1 MPPDRTQATTGT
13 AQRFSDAIASGQP
26 LSSVGPG
33 HAPSLERGKVRPKQ
47 TFVGRSEDTRL
58 MLVIVMADA
67 QACQTCRRR
76 RVKCDGVKPVCG
88 RCAKS
93 ARVHGEDPDSFTCVY
108 DAPGRARAPS
118 KSTSDKAADGKGKG
132 SESAAVDPE
141 VVASLARQVGE
152 FVRVRCG
159 SLRLFPSLE
168 HALTE
173 QLARQ
178 NGGSIPSSA
187 PPQQPPFSSQQTSHA
202 YPTASTSAF
211 TLDHQHHRDPLAL
224 LAESS
229 SLAMPTQQQQSL
241 PFFSTVSSSATSAAP
256 TSSFAMPPLA
266 STAQDVP
273 VSSTPQYWAA
283 ATTPTQSSSTSAPQA
298 AASTFASAFDFSQLD
313 GLGSLSWDG
322 PVDLTLSGYPSDL
335 PSPSILRR
343 LVDVYFS
350 KPHLATGLINEA
362 RFRASMTYPPDDP
375 RAPIPCLLHAMI
387 ATAAMMV
394 AEDSFF
400 ASESYRYWDL
410 DGSGTSLCDYHA
422 VRAESLLNPSLK
434 QGRQL
439 LQIVQAS
446 VLCCF
451 CAYTSARFAD
461 IWLLSAQ
468 SSRLA
473 ICVGLNQIRLPGMAG
488 GAGSY
493 ASPAG
498 ATPDSA
504 SGGGWTPHSALP
516 KKRQTT
522 SRLKDKSMLPPTTDP
537 DELAERSSVFYFVFG
552 QDRMTSAATGWA
564 PVLSEEDITT
574 LLPHPPGSP
583 DTSDDLLASPL
594 CIHNPSFFFA
604 NPPHL
609 VRSHQLCF
617 KAFVLLG
624 RVTRFL
630 QRAPEPVGS
639 GYPLSHGQDLRETS
653 AYQNLERTISH
664 FRMSIPRELQHSYY
678 TSPAF
683 ENVQLFVFTLLHV
696 CTILMHEPFCLSP
709 STSEDDDSFRKC
721 LEAAKAI
728 VSSVHELAGSSF
740 EAGLLFSFQ
749 NWMWAVAGRALIRAL
764 ALASR
769 RGDLA
774 LAAER
779 ANDVKALI
787 RAQQANKSAV
797 GSVTA
802 LILQRLLADPFIV
815 LNESFSGSSAAD
827 DLHSSTPFPPSRAE
841 KRELVNVWEI
851 LEGDNAQPF
860 GDVLAA
866 AAMTQA
872 ELEKSEREEANLDEL
887 ARAVLNE
894 AAQGKWNGSAM

>member
-1 MPPDRTQATTGT
+1 MRLTSLALPLPFRHSVLSRA
-13 AQRFSDAIASGQP
+13 RCLVRHSPSSFF
-26 LSSVGPG
+26 LSS
-33 HAPSLERGKVRPKQ
+33 LECC
-47 TFVGRSEDTRL
+47 RL
-58 MLVIVMADA
+58 ITADL
-67 QACQTCRRR
+67 
-76 RVKCDGVKPVCG
+76 K
-88 RCAKS
+88 
-93 ARVHGEDPDSFTCVY
+93 
-108 DAPGRARAPS
+108 
-118 KSTSDKAADGKGKG
+118 
-132 SESAAVDPE
+132 
-141 VVASLARQVGE
+141 
-152 FVRVRCG
+152 
-159 SLRLFPSLE
+159 
-168 HALTE
+168 E

-187 PPQQPPFSSQQTSHA
+187 PPQQQQSFVSQPTSHA

-229 SLAMPTQQQQSL
+229 SLAMPTQQQQQQQSL
-241 PFFSTVSSSATSAAP
+241 PFFSTGANAATSAAP
-256 TSSFAMPPLA
+256 TSSFAMPSLA
-266 STAQDVP
+266 TQAHDVP
-273 VSSTPQYWAA
+273 VASTPQYWAA
-283 ATTPTQSSSTSAPQA
+283 ATTPTQSSSTSAPQP
-298 AASTFASAFDFSQLD
+298 AASTFAAAFDFSQFD

-335 PSPSILRR
+335 PSPSLLRR

-574 LLPHPPGSP
+574 LLPHPPGAP
-583 DTSDDLLASPL
+583 DTVSSLYCPPSTPLTSSSLPERRPPRLASLHSQSLLLLRQPAA
-594 CIHNPSFFFA
+594 PRPQ
-604 NPPHL
+604 PPAL
-609 VRSHQLCF
+609 LQSIRPPWSRYE
-617 KAFVLLG
+617 VLTARAGAG
-624 RVTRFL
+624 R
-630 QRAPEPVGS
+630 
-639 GYPLSHGQDLRETS
+639 
-653 AYQNLERTISH
+653 ER
-664 FRMSIPRELQHSYY
+664 
-678 TSPAF
+678 
-683 ENVQLFVFTLLHV
+683 
-696 CTILMHEPFCLSP
+696 
-709 STSEDDDSFRKC
+709 
-721 LEAAKAI
+721 
-728 VSSVHELAGSSF
+728 VSSVTW
-740 EAGLLFSFQ
+740 AGLARDVSH
-749 NWMWAVAGRALIRAL
+749 ALPISPTPPTYCFPAPAAPPTRILNAP
-764 ALASR
+764 SR
-769 RGDLA
+769 T
-774 LAAER
+774 
-779 ANDVKALI
+779 
-787 RAQQANKSAV
+787 SAC
-797 GSVTA
+797 
-802 LILQRLLADPFIV
+802 
-815 LNESFSGSSAAD
+815 
-827 DLHSSTPFPPSRAE
+827 PSRANSSTRTTPLQPSKTSSSSSSPSSTSVPSSCTSRSASRPARRRRMIASRSVSRRLRRSCRACTSWRVSRAISRSLRRSSE
-841 KRELVNVWEI
+841 LTRAFGRLFVRGGLAVQLPELDVGCRWSCVFLPSHWLGREQANPVL
-851 LEGDNAQPF
+851 AQAPSSAPSPSP
-860 GDVLAA
+860 LAA
-866 AAMTQA
+866 AT
-872 ELEKSEREEANLDEL
+872 
-887 ARAVLNE
+887 
-894 AAQGKWNGSAM
+894 

>member
-1 MPPDRTQATTGT
+1 MPPDRTQTTTGT

-33 HAPSLERGKVRPKQ
+33 HAPSLERGK
-47 TFVGRSEDTRL
+47 
-58 MLVIVMADA
+58 
-67 QACQTCRRR
+67 ACQTCRRR

-118 KSTSDKAADGKGKG
+118 KSTSDKAGDASGKGKG
-132 SESAAVDPE
+132 NESAAVDPE
-141 VVASLARQVGE
+141 VVASLARQVAD
-152 FVRVRCG
+152 
-159 SLRLFPSLE
+159 LK
-168 HALTE
+168 E

-187 PPQQPPFSSQQTSHA
+187 PPQQQQSFVSQPTSHA

-229 SLAMPTQQQQSL
+229 SLAMPTQQQQQQQSL
-241 PFFSTVSSSATSAAP
+241 PFFSTGANAATSAAP
-256 TSSFAMPPLA
+256 TSSFAMPSLA
-266 STAQDVP
+266 TQAHDVP
-273 VSSTPQYWAA
+273 VASTPQYWAA
-283 ATTPTQSSSTSAPQA
+283 ATTPTQSSSTSAPQP
-298 AASTFASAFDFSQLD
+298 AASTFAAAFDFSQLD

-335 PSPSILRR
+335 PSPSLLRR

-574 LLPHPPGSP
+574 LLPHPPGAP

-617 KAFVLLG
+617 KVFVLLG

-709 STSEDDDSFRKC
+709 STSEEDDSFKKC

-769 RGDLA
+769 RGDLT

-841 KRELVNVWEI
+841 KRELANVWEI

-894 AAQGKWNGSAM
+894 AAQGKWNGSSM